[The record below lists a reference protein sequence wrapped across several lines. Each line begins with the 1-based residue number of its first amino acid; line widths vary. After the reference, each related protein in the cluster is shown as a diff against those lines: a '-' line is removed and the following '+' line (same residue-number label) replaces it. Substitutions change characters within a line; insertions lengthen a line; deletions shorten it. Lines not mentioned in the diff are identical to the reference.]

1 MTLTFHLD
9 ATFFDCI
16 LRIRGEGGFDLS
28 FRMTA
33 AAPAGATLTDTV
45 TVDIPE
51 STCEITVRPQFCEQ
65 LREEV
70 KEYRGDGFWDTLA
83 VKALGKAADSALRN
97 GTLHTALT
105 YRLDLRERLGDDLM
119 GDGTLHLTLT
129 ERTYTLTAEWVSE
142 LLELYPV
149 CYTFFELSEGENAA
163 IPVHALGVNRKH
175 FLRFARKIILLQCAG
190 WDVGVLGLALYP
202 FLMGRVKR
210 LSRPRPVLRRLKK
223 LYRLSPEKRA
233 EKLTELSEVRG
244 EDVYGKL

>member
-1 MTLTFHLD
+1 MKLTFHLN

-16 LRIRGEGGFDLS
+16 LRIRCENGFNVAY
-28 FRMTA
+28 RMTA
-33 AAPAGATLTDTV
+33 TAPLGGALIDTV
-45 TVDIPE
+45 TVEVPE
-51 STCEITVRPQFCEQ
+51 NTCEVMVYPQFCEG
-65 LREEV
+65 LKEEV
-70 KEYRGDGFWDTLA
+70 KSFRGDGFWDTLA
-83 VKALGKAADSALRN
+83 VKALGKAADSTLRN

-105 YRLDLRERLGDDLM
+105 YRLDLRERLGNDLM

-129 ERTYTLTAEWVSE
+129 ERSYTLTAEWVSE

-163 IPVHALGVNRKH
+163 IPAHALGVNRKH

-190 WDVGVLGLALYP
+190 WDVGVLGLAFYP

-223 LYRLSPEKRA
+223 LYRLPPEKRA
-233 EKLTELSEVRG
+233 EKLDEEPNVRG
-244 EDVYGKL
+244 EDVFGEL